1 MHEGTGLAQ
10 RFKENLHVFGNVFVV
25 DVVYWFRRGVVPAR
39 LRGSMFVSTPTKAG
53 HRYPKARDLHGIA
66 ALAARGGNIVKCPI
80 DGSELVMTDRQG
92 VEIDYCPACRGVW
105 LDRGELD
112 KIIARAGALE
122 SPSMPSVA
130 RDQVVY
136 RRDDDDDDRKRRSYD
151 DDYLKRKKKK
161 NIFEDIFD
169 F

>member
-1 MHEGTGLAQ
+1 
-10 RFKENLHVFGNVFVV
+10 
-25 DVVYWFRRGVVPAR
+25 
-39 LRGSMFVSTPTKAG
+39 
-53 HRYPKARDLHGIA
+53 
-66 ALAARGGNIVKCPI
+66 
-80 DGSELVMTDRQG
+80 MTDRQG